1 MYLCRALHATY
12 TYSQANCKHAAECQ
26 ETVHAIYTYTSLGC
40 ALPSIIFTPVIIAYS
55 CFPAY
60 SRLHC
65 NAHQETAHAIYTYT
79 SLGCALPSIIFTPV
93 IIHIPAF
100 PHTHAC
106 TATHI
111 LTHALH
117 CNAHTRASRS
127 HLPAHILRPALMHAD
142 ACTATQCTP

>member
-12 TYSQANCKHAAECQ
+12 TYSQANSKHAAECQ

-65 NAHQETAHAIYTYT
+65 DA
-79 SLGCALPSIIFTPV
+79 
-93 IIHIPAF
+93 
-100 PHTHAC
+100 HTHAC
-106 TATHI
+106 TALQRTYCP
-111 LTHALH
+111 AL
-117 CNAHTRASRS
+117 AHTCLLTYIGTRIQRCYCISRAC
-127 HLPAHILRPALMHAD
+127 ARPNTFFRMKMGFCRAGISDPLCRGEMEEAID
-142 ACTATQCTP
+142 RACGYC